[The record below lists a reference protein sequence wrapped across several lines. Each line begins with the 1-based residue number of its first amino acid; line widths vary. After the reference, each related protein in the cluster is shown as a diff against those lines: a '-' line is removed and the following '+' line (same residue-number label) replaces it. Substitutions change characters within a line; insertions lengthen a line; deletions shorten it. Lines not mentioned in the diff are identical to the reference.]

1 MTSTENERTENKII
15 FDQRGKD
22 NSDNADKSEL
32 SDGEKWQV
40 ASIVVF
46 ILAVLLGAALFGG
59 WIVYLILNLAG

>member
-46 ILAVLLGAALFGG
+46 IIAVLLGAALFGG